1 MSKGISM
8 IETLRDFVAKANE
21 LGIEYMVTGSFAM
34 SAYGEIR
41 FTRDIDVVLQIS
53 EHQAKGFARLL
64 EADYYVS
71 EESVRRAILRK
82 SMFNVINQEHGG
94 KLDCIVMKDTDF
106 ARTSFGRRYKVKVS
120 GFEFWMTTRED
131 LIVAKLSWAR
141 DTHSEMQ
148 IRDIANLTSTEYDSD
163 YVDGWIEQLDLWDIQ
178 REVEIWKIRQEK
190 AAS

>member
-1 MSKGISM
+1 MNKGFSM
-8 IETLRDFVAKANE
+8 IETLRDFVSKANV

-41 FTRDIDVVLQIS
+41 FTRDIDVVLQIA
-53 EHQAKGFARLL
+53 EAQAAGFAQLFM
-64 EADYYVS
+64 ADYYVS
-71 EESVRRAILRK
+71 EESVKRAILRK

-106 ARTSFGRRYKVKVS
+106 ARTSFSRRYKVTIS
-120 GFEFWMTTRED
+120 GMEFWTATRED

-148 IRDIANLTSTEYDSD
+148 IRDIANLTSSEYDSD
-163 YVDGWIEQLDLWDIQ
+163 YVASWIERLDLRNVWN
-178 REVEIWKIRQEK
+178 EVEEWTIHRAKTGN
-190 AAS
+190 

>member
-1 MSKGISM
+1 MNKGISM

-53 EHQAKGFARLL
+53 EGQAKPFAELF

-71 EESVRRAILRK
+71 EGSVKQAILRR
-82 SMFNVINQEHGG
+82 SIFNVINHEYGG

-106 ARTSFGRRYKVKVS
+106 ARASFARRYKVTVS
-120 GFEFWMTTRED
+120 GVEFWTTTQED
-131 LIVAKLSWAR
+131 LIIAKLSWAR

-163 YVDGWIEQLDLWDIQ
+163 YVDDWIGRLGLQSIWS
-178 REVEIWKIRQEK
+178 EVEAWKTLRAK
-190 AAS
+190 TGN